1 MIVRILAP
9 VVCLTLCGSPW
20 GAPSG
25 LRVETRMARLAYG
38 SKLWVRNRNGAIK
51 VTGWAK
57 EEVLL
62 TALVRDSG
70 KRRIDL
76 VLTRLGDDLDIE
88 AHYQQP
94 ALSFS
99 FGFVS
104 SPRCEMTLSVPYKLL
119 AHFRTTNGAIAVTNL
134 AGYARCET
142 TNGDITLCKL
152 SGEAVAETSNGSVEA
167 RELKARLKGGTSN
180 GGIRLQDVEGMVKL
194 ETTNGEIQARN
205 LDGWGEGINLS
216 TVDGTI
222 AVRLGEAKGNLEA
235 RTVDGAIHA
244 SNPGLV
250 LDESRKNVLKGH
262 IPGRVQRIRLKTV
275 DGRIQ
280 ID

>member
-1 MIVRILAP
+1 
-9 VVCLTLCGSPW
+9 
-20 GAPSG
+20 
-25 LRVETRMARLAYG
+25 MARLAYG

-205 LDGWGEGINLS
+205 LDGWGEGISLES
-216 TVDGTI
+216 TNGSIDLE
-222 AVRLGEAKGNLEA
+222 LGLASGDLQAENANGSIEIN
-235 RTVDGAIHA
+235 VPGAQVIEVGKHR
-244 SNPGLV
+244 V
-250 LDESRKNVLKGH
+250 HVT
-262 IPGRVQRIRLKTV
+262 IPGKKQKIVLETTNGSIH
-275 DGRIQ
+275 IH
-280 ID
+280 